1 MDAKKKVLLVILLL
15 IAVVGFGVCGFFIG
29 KNFANESVEVE
40 VENKEETDTTN
51 EESKDETKT
60 EEVKEEKVYTY
71 ADVTGVYKFFEKGT
85 NGEMDREI
93 TYSLSK
99 DGLYQEYNL
108 SGMAWGTLGNYV
120 IDGNKII
127 LHKYFFTGSDI
138 TVGYVEQKEYIEVE
152 ISDDKTL
159 TLVEKDG
166 NKIKLEKTNEKCPEG
181 IFSPVGAYIKDL
193 EDNIDGTGIYA
204 EN

>member
-1 MDAKKKVLLVILLL
+1 MNTKNKVLLIVILI
-15 IAVVGFGVCGFFIG
+15 IAIAGIGVCGFFLG
-29 KNFANESVEVE
+29 KSFNDVSVKEDEKIVE
-40 VENKEETDTTN
+40 N
-51 EESKDETKT
+51 EESKENESTDEKK
-60 EEVKEEKVYTY
+60 EEVKEEKTYTY
-71 ADVTGVYKFFEKGT
+71 EDVTGVYKFFEKGT
-85 NGEMDREI
+85 DGDMDREI
-93 TYSLSK
+93 TYSLSE

-152 ISDDKTL
+152 INEDKSL

-166 NKIKLEKTNEKCPEG
+166 NKIKLEKTNEKCPED

-193 EDNIDGTGIYA
+193 EDQIEGTGIYA